1 MQKLLSC
8 VMDIGEQMLICG
20 AEVHRVE
27 DSMERMCK
35 SVGVKRIDVFS
46 ITSSMVVTI
55 SMDDGTQFTQ
65 TRRINGSITDMER
78 LHRLNALSRKICQE
92 KMSVQEIKKAYL
104 ECVQAKSYPAWLISL
119 SYGLIAASFTAF
131 FGGSLR
137 DMLFSPII
145 GVIISVVTYFAEKID
160 VNRVFLKFFCSFLV
174 TAFSFLFLKMGYIA
188 NVDMV
193 IIGNIMVLIPGIG
206 LTNAIRDLFVGD
218 SIAGMLR
225 TVEALL
231 LALAIGAGY
240 FLFVWLMGGVFWQ

>member
-35 SVGVKRIDVFS
+35 SFGVKRIDVFS

-55 SMDDGTQFTQ
+55 SMDDGTQYTQ
-65 TRRINGSITDMER
+65 TRRINGSSTDMEK

-92 KMSVQEIKKAYL
+92 PMSAEQIHKEYL
-104 ECVQAKSYPAWLISL
+104 GCIRAKNYPTWLISL
-119 SYGLIAASFTAF
+119 SYGLIAAAFTAF

-137 DMLFSPII
+137 DILFSPII
-145 GVIISVVTYFAEKID
+145 GVLISIVTYFAEKID
-160 VNRVFLKFFCSFLV
+160 VNRVFLKFLCSFLI
-174 TAFSFLFLKMGYIA
+174 TAIAFLFLKLGCIA

-218 SIAGMLR
+218 SIAGLLR
-225 TVEALL
+225 TVEAIL

-240 FLFVWLMGGVFWQ
+240 FLFVWLIGGVFS